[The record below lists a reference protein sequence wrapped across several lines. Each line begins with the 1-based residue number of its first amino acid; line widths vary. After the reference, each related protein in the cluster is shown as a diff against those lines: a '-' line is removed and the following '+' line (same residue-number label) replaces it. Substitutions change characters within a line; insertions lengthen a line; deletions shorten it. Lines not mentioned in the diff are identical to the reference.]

1 MRRSTFF
8 PHHLHQINHHS
19 KKQLDNV
26 GCSGDITKNID
37 LKNNCN
43 VDKSKTT
50 TFQELSVA
58 KQSLTNFEE
67 GKENFVGINESFPM
81 KTYLDMGDKYLLLA
95 EFSDRTVNYGRS
107 FFPSIYDSS
116 AKRAGHKSMEKNEEP

>member
-1 MRRSTFF
+1 M
-8 PHHLHQINHHS
+8 
-19 KKQLDNV
+19 DNV
-26 GCSGDITKNID
+26 GGSGDITKNID

-116 AKRAGHKSMEKNEEP
+116 AKPSGHKSMEKNEEP

>member
-1 MRRSTFF
+1 M
-8 PHHLHQINHHS
+8 
-19 KKQLDNV
+19 DNV

-107 FFPSIYDSS
+107 FFALSERSINRWK
-116 AKRAGHKSMEKNEEP
+116 KRGQYGVP